1 MEEKRFQYVYGPVP
15 SRRLGRSLGVDL
27 VPYKTC
33 TYDCIYC
40 QLGPTTRKT
49 VQRRDYAP
57 QAAVVAEVSA
67 ALSRGEA
74 PNVIG
79 LAGSGEPTLH
89 SGIGALIRALKKVS
103 KIPVAVLTN
112 GSLLWRKS
120 VRDALMAADL
130 VIPSLDAGDDNT
142 FERVNRPHQSIG
154 FQRMVAGIADFTA
167 AFAGEVWLEVLLL
180 AGLTDTPAAVKRIA
194 AEVANIGPTRVQL
207 GTVIRPPA
215 ETIAAPLSGKA
226 LAALAPLFACE
237 VEIIA
242 PAAPDAGPAVSGVDR
257 EAVFAMLRRRPC
269 TLSDVAEG
277 LSIHKN
283 EAVKHLDRLLNDG
296 RIVTD
301 VIGGEH
307 FYRVEGS

>member
-1 MEEKRFQYVYGPVP
+1 MGEKRFQYVYGPVP

-33 TYDCIYC
+33 TYDCLYC
-40 QLGPTTRKT
+40 QLGPTTRRT
-49 VQRRDYAP
+49 VRRRDHAP
-57 QAAVVAEVSA
+57 QAAVLAEAAA
-67 ALSRGEA
+67 ALGREK
-74 PNVIG
+74 PPQVIG

-89 SGIGALIRALKKVS
+89 SGIGPLIRALKKVS

-130 VIPSLDAGDDNT
+130 VIPSLDAGDAET
-142 FERVNRPHQSIG
+142 FERVNRPHESID

-194 AEVANIGPTRVQL
+194 TAAEGIGPARVQL

-215 ETIAAPLSGKA
+215 ETAAAPLSGEA
-226 LAALAPLFACE
+226 LAALAPLFTGK

-277 LSIHKN
+277 LGIHKN
-283 EAVKHLDRLLNDG
+283 EAVKHLDRLLSDG
-296 RIVTD
+296 RIAAD

-307 FYRVEGS
+307 FYRAKDS